1 MLKLGQNVYLNRA
14 YENPSS
20 LKLENENI
28 FKLKNKILI
37 LLDIL
42 FNCRGQATKCFHFLL
57 LKDFFLKKKMIG
69 SALPNQ
75 NFHFHS
81 KK

>member
-20 LKLENENI
+20 LKLENENTI
-28 FKLKNKILI
+28 FNLKNEILL

-42 FNCRGQATKCFHFLL
+42 FNCRSQATKCFHFLL
-57 LKDFFLKKKMIG
+57 LKDLIRISIFIQKL
-69 SALPNQ
+69 
-75 NFHFHS
+75 
-81 KK
+81 